1 MSFKTTVCE
10 VVVAR
15 RYCLY
20 GRNTENICWEVLK
33 QALRK
38 ELEHLHRE
46 ISELLFVNS
55 NTLMVD
61 KEEWKDNMI
70 L

>member
-1 MSFKTTVCE
+1 MRFKTAVCK

-15 RYCLY
+15 RDCIY

-38 ELEHLHRE
+38 ELEHLRKGNNGIHICKPIMK
-46 ISELLFVNS
+46 IS
-55 NTLMVD
+55 
-61 KEEWKDNMI
+61 
-70 L
+70 

>member
-1 MSFKTTVCE
+1 MRFKTAVCK

-15 RYCLY
+15 RYCIY

-38 ELEHLHRE
+38 ELEHLRKGE
-46 ISELLFVNS
+46 
-55 NTLMVD
+55 
-61 KEEWKDNMI
+61 
-70 L
+70 

>member
-20 GRNTENICWEVLK
+20 GRNTENICWEVFETG
-33 QALRK
+33 A
-38 ELEHLHRE
+38 
-46 ISELLFVNS
+46 SERTGAFA
-55 NTLMVD
+55 
-61 KEEWKDNMI
+61 
-70 L
+70 